1 MQTLTE
7 RSATRPGPA
16 GTLEEGKIRRFDSR
30 IIPPKKVQ
38 LGQELDDGKGP
49 SRVTLSVTGLT
60 VKVTAGFS
68 WLYRLLA
75 GPPLRYG
82 GPPEAQGHGHLLGLP
97 AHPRLPLAFASA
109 GLGVVP
115 QFPGGR

>member
-7 RSATRPGPA
+7 RPATQPGTA
-16 GTLEEGKIRRFDSR
+16 GTLGEEKIRRFDSR
-30 IIPPKKVQ
+30 IIPPEKVQ

-75 GPPLRYG
+75 GPPMSQRDRFRHS
-82 GPPEAQGHGHLLGLP
+82 ATVAHLKHKAMATCWAYQPTRGFL
-97 AHPRLPLAFASA
+97 
-109 GLGVVP
+109 
-115 QFPGGR
+115 

>member
-60 VKVTAGFS
+60 VKIIAGFS
-68 WLYRLLA
+68 WLYKLLA
-75 GPPLRYG
+75 GPPMSQRDRFRYSATV
-82 GPPEAQGHGHLLGLP
+82 AQIQKHKAMATCWAYQPTRGFL
-97 AHPRLPLAFASA
+97 
-109 GLGVVP
+109 
-115 QFPGGR
+115 